1 VPKPPIPTVTSDI
14 AAAGGGRSQLSMI
27 ALLGDMR
34 VCTWTGVHCMYTGGI
49 DTHTHMQLP
58 FMGTFAIDDF
68 YQGTVAALA
77 GGTTM
82 ISAYSRQQL
91 P

>member
-1 VPKPPIPTVTSDI
+1 
-14 AAAGGGRSQLSMI
+14 
-27 ALLGDMR
+27 
-34 VCTWTGVHCMYTGGI
+34 
-49 DTHTHMQLP
+49 MQLP

-82 ISAYSRQQL
+82 ISLYISQQW
-91 P
+91 